1 MNSKEIV
8 IRNRKQALLYQLDKC
23 KCEECPLLKTCRLND
38 AVYKESIC
46 TALRNGQEESE
57 DKLNDSNRRNAKM

>member
-8 IRNRKQALLYQLDKC
+8 LRNRKQALLYQLDKFEC
-23 KCEECPLLKTCRLND
+23 NQCPLEKQCRLND

-57 DKLNDSNRRNAKM
+57 DKPNDSDRNNAKV

>member
-1 MNSKEIV
+1 MNNKDIV
-8 IRNRKQALLYQLDKC
+8 LRNRKQALLYQLDKC

-46 TALRNGQEESE
+46 TALKKDGQAESE
-57 DKLNDSNRRNAKM
+57 DKLDGRTKK

>member
-1 MNSKEIV
+1 MNNKDIV
-8 IRNRKQALLYQLDKC
+8 LRNRKQALLYQLDKC

-46 TALRNGQEESE
+46 TALRKDGQTIS
-57 DKLNDSNRRNAKM
+57 SVA

>member
-46 TALRNGQEESE
+46 TALRKDRQESE
-57 DKLNDSNRRNAKM
+57 DKPTDGRT

>member
-46 TALRNGQEESE
+46 EALRNGQAESE
-57 DKLNDSNRRNAKM
+57 DKPNDSDRNNAKV